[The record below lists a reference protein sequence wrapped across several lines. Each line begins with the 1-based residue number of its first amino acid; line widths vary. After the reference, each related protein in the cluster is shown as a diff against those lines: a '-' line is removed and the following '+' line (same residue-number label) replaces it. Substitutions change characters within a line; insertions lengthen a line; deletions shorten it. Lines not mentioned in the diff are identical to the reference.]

1 VGEVSYPRDQQ
12 GPSLGVSMFNVKGVG
27 HWFVISSQTRGLPM
41 IRSGRASLSPVRAKI
56 SPFARDLAAD
66 WKCWSAAERVVA
78 LAVLFLPI
86 AISVALFIRH

>member
-1 VGEVSYPRDQQ
+1 MTIKNLL
-12 GPSLGVSMFNVKGVG
+12 LGVSMFNVAGVG
-27 HWFVISSQTRGLPM
+27 HWFVISFQTRGLPM

-66 WKCWSAAERVVA
+66 WKCWSVAERVVA